1 MSSMIS
7 WLKCGFKMSMNDCC
21 YCWFVRICFFFIE
34 TKVVFIL
41 SRSGLKWTVY
51 SGAIALL
58 VCFIWLSVSFAI
70 WTLVLTQKRLKN
82 PWKGGCWSTPKQ
94 TLVWLTDIWT
104 RYGPKTECSKKT
116 ECSSILAGSS
126 CHKSCVALYHNL
138 NKYMVTIKKLVL
150 YWFN

>member
-7 WLKCGFKMSMNDCC
+7 WLKCGFKMAMNDCC
-21 YCWFVRICFFFIE
+21 YCWFVRISFFFIE

-58 VCFIWLSVSFAI
+58 VRFIWLSVSFAI

-94 TLVWLTDIWT
+94 TLVRFDWYMNPVKDS
-104 RYGPKTECSKKT
+104 KTECSKKT
-116 ECSSILAGSS
+116 ECSSILAGS

-138 NKYMVTIKKLVL
+138 NKYMVTIIVFI